1 MRTGLLAALDG
12 QPYRS
17 IQVLIVTSYPANPFL
32 DINEVLKAAAGLLRS
47 RQFSAI
53 GTYERKGETVRLEHR
68 GRYRRRL
75 NVRTPLLLFLLLG
88 LGRDLAG
95 LEGRG
100 LARIHDIS
108 QVVAGQLRVVRDDL
122 ARQ

>member
-1 MRTGLLAALDG
+1 MD
-12 QPYRS
+12 
-17 IQVLIVTSYPANPFL
+17 
-32 DINEVLKAAAGLLRS
+32 
-47 RQFSAI
+47 
-53 GTYERKGETVRLEHR
+53 
-68 GRYRRRL
+68 
-75 NVRTPLLLFLLLG
+75 VRTPLLLFLLLG

-122 ARQ
+122 ARQRERPLRHKLRQLLLYVVRCHVVCKHTVLILSIMFVSPTNH